1 MALFKKDRSDESVNY
16 PVMEIENVAPVEN
29 RRASTSSPQAHAG
42 GSVIGKGLKFVGTIT
57 GDEDLTVDGTVEGE
71 IKTSRV
77 VAIGPGGFLKANV
90 HGESVMVM
98 GRVTG
103 NISADQRVVLKP
115 TAKVE
120 GNITCVSFV
129 VNEGAS
135 FEGNINMRQAGK
147 ASAPRPA
154 RTETDPDG
162 DADPVSD

>member
-16 PVMEIENVAPVEN
+16 PMMEVENVAPVET
-29 RRASTSSPQAHAG
+29 RRAAAPGPQSPSG

-57 GDEDLTVDGTVEGE
+57 GDEDLTIDGTVEGE

-90 HGESVMVM
+90 HGESVMVL
-98 GRVTG
+98 GRVVG
-103 NISADQRVVLKP
+103 NISADQKVVLKP

-135 FEGNINMRQAGK
+135 FEGNINMRQAAKNQG
-147 ASAPRPA
+147 PRRNESEIPREDEA
-154 RTETDPDG
+154 ISTP
-162 DADPVSD
+162 